1 MNSKHQNQDGFGH
14 IVIFLV
20 IVVLAGITTA
30 GILVVQNHKKVANL
44 QANASQAQSAA
55 NLKATGLDSA
65 SPESPIAAPQ
75 KGSSSTN
82 SQSSKVPAQSSTANQ
97 TPPPAQS
104 TAPNAPK
111 ETGAITFSADG
122 CHITAAGTPGLVLTG
137 LVMTSNRHK
146 GGPLASDGVKIPA
159 SGTVTFLV
167 VQSDIA
173 FDYST
178 YVVDAALTD
187 AAGATI
193 ASNSTSITSHNCQ

>member
-65 SPESPIAAPQ
+65 SPESQIAAPQ

-82 SQSSKVPAQSSTANQ
+82 SQSSKSPAQSPTANQ
-97 TPPPAQS
+97 TPPPTQS
-104 TAPNAPK
+104 
-111 ETGAITFSADG
+111 
-122 CHITAAGTPGLVLTG
+122 
-137 LVMTSNRHK
+137 
-146 GGPLASDGVKIPA
+146 
-159 SGTVTFLV
+159 
-167 VQSDIA
+167 
-173 FDYST
+173 
-178 YVVDAALTD
+178 
-187 AAGATI
+187 
-193 ASNSTSITSHNCQ
+193 